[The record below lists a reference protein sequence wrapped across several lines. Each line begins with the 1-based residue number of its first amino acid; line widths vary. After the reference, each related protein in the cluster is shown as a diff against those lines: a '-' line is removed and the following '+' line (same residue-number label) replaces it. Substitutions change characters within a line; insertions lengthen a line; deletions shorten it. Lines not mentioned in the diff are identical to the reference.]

1 MRFEV
6 EIDLRAVEDVRTA
19 KDYYESQ
26 QLGLGLRFEK
36 AVAQL
41 VSILQKNPFFQIR
54 YDQIRCVPMNKFPF
68 MIHFLLDEEK
78 KRIRII
84 AVTHTSLNPDD
95 FWKL

>member
-36 AVAQL
+36 SVAQL
-41 VSILQKNPFFQIR
+41 VSILQKNPFCQIR
-54 YDQIRCVPMNKFPF
+54 YDQIRCVPMSKFPF
-68 MIHFLLDEEK
+68 MIHFWVDE
-78 KRIRII
+78 
-84 AVTHTSLNPDD
+84 
-95 FWKL
+95 

>member
-26 QLGLGLRFEK
+26 QLGLGIRFEK
-36 AVAQL
+36 SIAQL

-54 YDQIRCVPMNKFPF
+54 YDHIRCVPMNKFPF
-68 MIHFLLDEEK
+68 MIHFEVNEEE